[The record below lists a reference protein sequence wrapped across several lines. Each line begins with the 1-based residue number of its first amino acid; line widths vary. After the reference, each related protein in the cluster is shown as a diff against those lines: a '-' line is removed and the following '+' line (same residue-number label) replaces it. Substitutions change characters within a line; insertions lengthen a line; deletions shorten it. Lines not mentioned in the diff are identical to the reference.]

1 MRQDVSKVYIGAKF
15 TYQEMM
21 EEEAVPWI
29 SYYPKE
35 LHRMDAFGGGQ
46 NRELI
51 HASEY
56 AGRNF
61 GIPFSPYLTTEEQD
75 VVIGTI
81 CKACGQQL

>member
-1 MRQDVSKVYIGAKF
+1 M
-15 TYQEMM
+15 
-21 EEEAVPWI
+21 
-29 SYYPKE
+29 
-35 LHRMDAFGGGQ
+35 HRMDAFGGGQ
-46 NRELI
+46 NRDLI

-61 GIPFSPYLTTEEQD
+61 GIPFSTYLTTEEQD